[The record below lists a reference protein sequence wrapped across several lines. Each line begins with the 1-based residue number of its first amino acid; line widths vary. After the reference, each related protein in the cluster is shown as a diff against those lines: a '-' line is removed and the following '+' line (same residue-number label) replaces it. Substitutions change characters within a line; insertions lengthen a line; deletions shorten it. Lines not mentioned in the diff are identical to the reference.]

1 MSSALLRVR
10 TEDASDLEVV
20 SAAFQDAVFR
30 VGDAAYEA
38 RTRRFTIIANR
49 FRWEAGRNERIRSA
63 LSSDGV
69 LAVKT
74 HRFQVSA
81 KDAIASVL
89 ALKFEPA
96 QEPPGGAVEIALAGG
111 GGIRLDVEALDA
123 LMADWG
129 EPWPTPH
136 RPYHERER

>member
-1 MSSALLRVR
+1 MSDALLRVR
-10 TEDASDLEVV
+10 IEDASDLEVV

-30 VGDAAYEA
+30 VADAAYDA
-38 RTRRFTIIANR
+38 KARRFTVLANR

-63 LSSDGV
+63 LSFDGV
-69 LAVKT
+69 LAVKA

-96 QEPPGGAVEIALAGG
+96 PEPPGGAVEITLAGG
-111 GGIRLDVEALDA
+111 GAIRIAVEALDA
-123 LMADWG
+123 LLADWG
-129 EPWPTPH
+129 EPWATPS
-136 RPYHERER
+136 RPDHDGNA